1 MNSPRPDHGALL
13 MTASAETPTNP
24 FRTLGR
30 SGAVVFEQ
38 ALGTMT
44 FGAEA
49 DETTSHAIID
59 AYVAAGGNFID
70 TADVYSSGRSEEII
84 GRWLAAHPTEATQIV
99 IATKGRFPMGAG
111 PNDLGTSRRHLRAAL
126 DDSLRRLGVDHID
139 LYQMH
144 AWDAVT
150 PLGETLRFLDD
161 AITQGKIGYYGFSN
175 FTGWQLTKATML
187 ADRHGWSQPVT
198 LQPQYSLLVRG
209 IEHEIVPAAL
219 DAGLGLLPWSPLGG
233 GWLSGKYRR
242 DVPPTGTTRLGENP
256 ERGME
261 AWRQR
266 NASDRTWQ
274 IIDTLTAIAEA
285 RAVSPSQVALAWL
298 GAQPGVTSVIL
309 GARSVEQL
317 RDNMAAVDLDL
328 DSEEL
333 ESLTTVS
340 SPTADDYPYGEPG
353 VAQRHRN
360 IGGGR

>member
-1 MNSPRPDHGALL
+1 M
-13 MTASAETPTNP
+13 SATSAAHHY
-24 FRTLGR
+24 RTLGR

-59 AYVAAGGNFID
+59 AYVASGGNFID
-70 TADVYSSGRSEEII
+70 TADVYSAGRSEEII
-84 GRWLAAHPTEATQIV
+84 GRWLAAHPSEAKQIV
-99 IATKGRFPMGAG
+99 LATKGRFPMGAG
-111 PNDLGTSRRHLRAAL
+111 PNDLGTSRRHLRTAL

-144 AWDAVT
+144 AWDAIT
-150 PLGETLRFLDD
+150 PLDETLRFLDD
-161 AITQGKIGYYGFSN
+161 AIRQGKIGYYGFSN
-175 FTGWQLTKATML
+175 FIGWQLTKATL
-187 ADRHGWSQPVT
+187 IAERHGWDLPVT

-233 GWLSGKYRR
+233 GWLTGKYRR

-261 AWRQR
+261 AWERR
-266 NASDRTWQ
+266 NASDRTWR
-274 IIDTLTAIAEA
+274 IIDSVTAVAEA
-285 RAVSPSQVALAWL
+285 HDASPSQVALAWL
-298 GAQPGVTSVIL
+298 AAQPGVTSVIL

-328 DSEEL
+328 DPEEL
-333 ESLTTVS
+333 ENLTTVS
-340 SPTADDYPYGEPG
+340 APDADDYPYGEPG
-353 VAQRHRN
+353 AAQRHRK
-360 IGGGR
+360 IEGGR